1 MSISVLVVE
10 KDPLMRETLVCMLE
24 AMKCTAV
31 PVESTRMAYEVLG
44 AVIFDV
50 LVVGVS
56 RSDPDGVGIAM
67 DAKSYQRNI
76 KVLVVSGH
84 YRPDCLRSL
93 VDIYLQKPFTLGQI
107 DSAVK
112 DVLYADEASLPE
124 TTPAAMPR
132 IRSAGPGG
140 APGTGG
146 AGRYRTLQLLR

>member
-67 DAKSYQRNI
+67 DAKGYQRNI
-76 KVLVVSGH
+76 KLVVVSGH
-84 YRPDCLRSL
+84 YRPECLRSR
-93 VDIYLQKPFTLGQI
+93 VDSYLQKPFTLGQI
-107 DSAVK
+107 DGAVQ

-124 TTPAAMPR
+124 TMPAAMPH

-140 APGTGG
+140 APGTGA
-146 AGRYRTLQLLR
+146 AGRYRTPPLLR